1 MTVLERKARLVRAI
15 LNDTDEK
22 RFAELERVYQRGA
35 KCEPC
40 VYTVEEIHDSLV
52 HARQDYMDGKGISS
66 DEMRKRHAI

>member
-22 RFAELERVYQRGA
+22 RFVELERTYQRLA
-35 KCEPC
+35 KREPC
-40 VYTVEEIHDSLV
+40 MYTVEELHDSLV
-52 HARQDYMDGKGISS
+52 QARLDYIDGKGISS